1 MDFSK
6 IDHIV
11 AKRLI
16 WRMVGCKY
24 LQNIYFSL
32 NIIFLQDLIDKSLVP
47 TKNTHGP
54 GIREAFVKKTIFI
67 VFLNPLKQKLP

>member
-54 GIREAFVKKTIFI
+54 GIREAFVKKNN
-67 VFLNPLKQKLP
+67 FLSFF